1 MHSDDDGMTTE
12 KIQVFLAG
20 LSGMAPEE
28 ILKAKLLFLK
38 NELTRAKTARDA
50 MAGFGMATGC
60 LSIIPIFWPI
70 LGAQKKMMNA
80 AMMGQIQQ
88 LRNALE
94 VWKDDLGAQGMELER
109 ELDIFEQDLKSG
121 R

>member
-1 MHSDDDGMTTE
+1 MDSFDRGMTPE

-28 ILKAKLLFLK
+28 IQKAKLLFLK
-38 NELTRAKTARDA
+38 NELSRAKTTREA

-60 LSIIPIFWPI
+60 FSIIPIFWPI
-70 LGAQKKMMNA
+70 LGAQKRMMNA
-80 AMMGQIQQ
+80 EMMGQVQQ

-94 VWKDDLGAQGMELER
+94 VWKDDLGTQGMELER
-109 ELDIFEQDLKSG
+109 ELEIFEQDLKAG

>member
-1 MHSDDDGMTTE
+1 MHGESQGMTPE

-28 ILKAKLLFLK
+28 IQKAKLLFLK

-50 MAGFGMATGC
+50 MASFGMSTGC

-70 LGAQKKMMNA
+70 LRAQKAMMNS
-80 AMMGQIQQ
+80 AMMGQVQQ

-109 ELDIFEQDLKSG
+109 EVDIFEQDLQAG

>member
-1 MHSDDDGMTTE
+1 MHSDDRGMTPE

-28 ILKAKLLFLK
+28 IQKAKLLFLK
-38 NELTRAKTARDA
+38 NELSRVRTTRDT
-50 MAGFGMATGC
+50 MASFGTATGC
-60 LSIIPIFWPI
+60 FSIIPIFWPI
-70 LGAQKKMMNA
+70 LRAQKSMMNA
-80 AMMGQIQQ
+80 ALNGQVQQ

-94 VWKDDLGAQGMELER
+94 VWKDDLGVQGTELER
-109 ELDIFEQDLKSG
+109 ELEIFVQDLKAG